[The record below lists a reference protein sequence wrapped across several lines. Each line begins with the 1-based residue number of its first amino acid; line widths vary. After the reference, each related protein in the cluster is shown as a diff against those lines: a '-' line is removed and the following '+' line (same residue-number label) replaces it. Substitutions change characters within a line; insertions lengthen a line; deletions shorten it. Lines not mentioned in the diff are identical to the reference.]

1 MKLSLVFFLGN
12 EFYLSN
18 NFVNFNSS
26 AIIFRLVANVKDLII
41 FREWNTCAKSP
52 IAQLV
57 LLVVSTKM
65 FKFSYSQLSNYQKRN
80 VIRISDSDFPIE
92 YL

>member
-1 MKLSLVFFLGN
+1 MKLGLVFFLGN

-26 AIIFRLVANVKDLII
+26 AIIFRLVTNVKDLII

-52 IAQLV
+52 IAQL
-57 LLVVSTKM
+57 LLLVSTKM
-65 FKFSYSQLSNYQKRN
+65 FKIQILLFPAIKLSKKECYTNK
-80 VIRISDSDFPIE
+80 
-92 YL
+92 

>member
-1 MKLSLVFFLGN
+1 MKLGLVFFLGN

-41 FREWNTCAKSP
+41 FGNGIHVPKV
-52 IAQLV
+52 Q
-57 LLVVSTKM
+57 
-65 FKFSYSQLSNYQKRN
+65 
-80 VIRISDSDFPIE
+80 
-92 YL
+92 

>member
-1 MKLSLVFFLGN
+1 MKLGLVFFLGN

-41 FREWNTCAKSP
+41 FREWNTCAKSA

-65 FKFSYSQLSNYQKRN
+65 FNVQVLLFPAIKLSKKECYTNK
-80 VIRISDSDFPIE
+80 
-92 YL
+92 